1 MVVPTSSFIG
11 GKYLRGRH
19 PRIEFPFASQT
30 KVQLQDWPKNQFL
43 RPVEFHPP
51 SRYHSPCR
59 TKIKLESASEVTLE
73 HFCGASPCTVSGPP
87 FAAWPTLP
95 RL

>member
-30 KVQLQDWPKNQFL
+30 KVQL
-43 RPVEFHPP
+43 
-51 SRYHSPCR
+51 
-59 TKIKLESASEVTLE
+59 
-73 HFCGASPCTVSGPP
+73 
-87 FAAWPTLP
+87 
-95 RL
+95 